1 MCGPGGVVPGP
12 DASTDTPG
20 SGMKHPQLPLG
31 LALRDSARF
40 ASFFPGPNT
49 EVVRCLQLAAAGEGE
64 ALVFLYGAA
73 GLGKTHLL
81 QATCHAASRRE
92 QVAAY
97 LPLRELRVLSPDL
110 FAGMEQL
117 QLVCVDDVEA
127 IAGLPEWETGL
138 FHLFNR
144 MRESG
149 SRLLVA
155 ASDRADRIGLQLP
168 DVVSR
173 LGWGVV
179 YTLSPLDEAS
189 VQAALQH
196 RAQGR
201 GLELPEETAAFLLK
215 RIPRDLPSVF
225 DLLDRLDEAS
235 MVEQRRLTIPF
246 VRSVLNEI
254 T

>member
-1 MCGPGGVVPGP
+1 MNN
-12 DASTDTPG
+12 
-20 SGMKHPQLPLG
+20 PQLPLG

-49 EVVRCLQLAAAGEGE
+49 EVVRNLRTVAAGEGE
-64 ALVFLYGAA
+64 LLVFIAGGS

-81 QATCHAASRRE
+81 QAACHAAARHGLA
-92 QVAAY
+92 AAY
-97 LPLRELRVLSPDL
+97 LPLDELRTMSPGL
-110 FAGMEQL
+110 FEGLEQL

-127 IAGLPEWETGL
+127 IAGLPDWEAGL

-144 MRESG
+144 MREAG
-149 SRLLVA
+149 SRLLAA

-168 DVVSR
+168 DLVSR
-173 LGWGVV
+173 LGWGVT
-179 YTLSPLDEAS
+179 YTLSPLDEAA
-189 VQAALQH
+189 VQAALMY

-215 RIPRDLPSVF
+215 RVPRDLASVF
-225 DLLDRLDEAS
+225 DLLDRLDAAS

-246 VRSVLNEI
+246 VKAVLDRS
-254 T
+254 